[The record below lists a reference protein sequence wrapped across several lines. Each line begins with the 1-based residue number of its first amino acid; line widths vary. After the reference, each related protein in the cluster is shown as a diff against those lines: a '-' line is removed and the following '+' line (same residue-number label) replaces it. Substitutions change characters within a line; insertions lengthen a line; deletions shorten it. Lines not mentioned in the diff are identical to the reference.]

1 MYSYEKLLETTR
13 KKTPMSS
20 TQEKLRK
27 IYNQIGEGF
36 YWEGTYGDDDPQVE
50 IDRQQF
56 VDEIMQLID
65 SAKREVLEQIRPP
78 QATIDSMKLTQPH
91 KYRGVEYPC
100 CSICGFCPEAINA
113 FIDSQLEQS
122 EESE

>member
-1 MYSYEKLLETTR
+1 
-13 KKTPMSS
+13 MSS

-65 SAKREVLEQIRPP
+65 SAKREGVLTELKWAKGASVWNIESRI
-78 QATIDSMKLTQPH
+78 A
-91 KYRGVEYPC
+91 
-100 CSICGFCPEAINA
+100 
-113 FIDSQLEQS
+113 QLEQS
-122 EESE
+122 KESE

>member
-1 MYSYEKLLETTR
+1 MKPGY
-13 KKTPMSS
+13 
-20 TQEKLRK
+20 QE
-27 IYNQIGEGF
+27 QILYILNKHHSIVTAEL
-36 YWEGTYGDDDPQVE
+36 GDAVTDD
-50 IDRQQF
+50 ILH
-56 VDEIMQLID
+56 LID

-100 CSICGFCPEAINA
+100 CSICGYCPEAINA

-122 EESE
+122 EESI